1 MNIQPSRAAIYLVKT
16 DCLSTIYLKLI
27 VPILR
32 LMHSHFEM
40 EIDNLPLRLKKPYVY
55 RLIEE
60 LVRLQCVDRPNATPI
75 GQDRKFRDLRVLL

>member
-1 MNIQPSRAAIYLVKT
+1 MNIQPSRAAMYLVKT

-40 EIDNLPLRLKKPYVY
+40 EIDNLPLRLKKPYV
-55 RLIEE
+55 
-60 LVRLQCVDRPNATPI
+60 
-75 GQDRKFRDLRVLL
+75 K